1 MSTQAHELPDTGRLD
16 IDDAK
21 ERLRQVLRQHRRKR
35 HRHPARGHDAVCESL
50 TTHALEAVK
59 GMDRVAAYVSVGHE
73 PCTRLLLERL
83 TERGVRVLLPV
94 LGPHLSRSWAYYR
107 GAADLAERAP
117 GRPPEPGGRVLP
129 PEEVGRVDALLVPA
143 SDLGSASGPSEADG
157 RSAPATRDAVGSAE
171 GVGALEGIGAQGT
184 GSPTE
189 GVGASDGAG
198 APGAI
203 SAPNGSAALATASA
217 GAAQSGIPDGARPT
231 GMPPREE
238 HWLRIR
244 DFLGLAANTV
254 APDELSC
261 ACAGPGGALA
271 WWAWWD

>member
-1 MSTQAHELPDTGRLD
+1 MPTIIANPVPGLYGHSGWLDETGIRTLLRPLAASGSECSD
-16 IDDAK
+16 YVRVQGIGSAVA
-21 ERLRQVLRQHRRKR
+21 ERLLALLPAGQLEDRQNNAPALGDLLSAAVA
-35 HRHPARGHDAVCESL
+35 HPGV
-50 TTHALEAVK
+50 
-59 GMDRVAAYVSVGHE
+59 
-73 PCTRLLLERL
+73 RLCGYMIAPPRWDERL
-83 TERGVRVLLPV
+83 TI
-94 LGPHLSRSWAYYR
+94 
-107 GAADLAERAP
+107 
-117 GRPPEPGGRVLP
+117 
-129 PEEVGRVDALLVPA
+129 DAVLVPA
-143 SDLGSASGPSEADG
+143 SDLGSSSDLLPGSGPLDADR
-157 RSAPATRDAVGSAE
+157 RSGPA
-171 GVGALEGIGAQGT
+171 ALGT

-189 GVGASDGAG
+189 GVG

-244 DFLGLAANTV
+244 GFLGLAADTV

>member
-1 MSTQAHELPDTGRLD
+1 MPTVIANPVPGLYGHSGWLDDTGIRALLRPLTASGSECSD
-16 IDDAK
+16 YARVQGIGSAVA
-21 ERLRQVLRQHRRKR
+21 ERLLALLPAEQLEDRQNNAPALGDLLSAAVA
-35 HRHPARGHDAVCESL
+35 HPGV
-50 TTHALEAVK
+50 
-59 GMDRVAAYVSVGHE
+59 
-73 PCTRLLLERL
+73 RLCGYMIAPPRWDERL
-83 TERGVRVLLPV
+83 TI
-94 LGPHLSRSWAYYR
+94 
-107 GAADLAERAP
+107 
-117 GRPPEPGGRVLP
+117 
-129 PEEVGRVDALLVPA
+129 DALLVPA
-143 SDLGSASGPSEADG
+143 SDLGSSSDLLPGSGPLDADR
-157 RSAPATRDAVGSAE
+157 RSGPA
-171 GVGALEGIGAQGT
+171 ALGT

-189 GVGASDGAG
+189 GVG

-217 GAAQSGIPDGARPT
+217 GAAQSGVPDGARPT

>member
-1 MSTQAHELPDTGRLD
+1 MPTVIANPVPGLYGHSGWLDDTGIRALLRPLTASGSECSD
-16 IDDAK
+16 YARVQGIGAPVA
-21 ERLRQVLRQHRRKR
+21 ERLLALLPAEQLEDRQNNAPALGDLLSAAVA
-35 HRHPARGHDAVCESL
+35 HPGVQLCGYMIAPPRWD
-50 TTHALEAVK
+50 
-59 GMDRVAAYVSVGHE
+59 
-73 PCTRLLLERL
+73 ERL
-83 TERGVRVLLPV
+83 TI
-94 LGPHLSRSWAYYR
+94 
-107 GAADLAERAP
+107 
-117 GRPPEPGGRVLP
+117 
-129 PEEVGRVDALLVPA
+129 DALLVPA
-143 SDLGSASGPSEADG
+143 SDLGSASGPSEADR
-157 RSAPATRDAVGSAE
+157 RSGPA
-171 GVGALEGIGAQGT
+171 ALGT

-189 GVGASDGAG
+189 GVG

-217 GAAQSGIPDGARPT
+217 GAAQSGVPDGARPT

-244 DFLGLAANTV
+244 DFLGLAANIV